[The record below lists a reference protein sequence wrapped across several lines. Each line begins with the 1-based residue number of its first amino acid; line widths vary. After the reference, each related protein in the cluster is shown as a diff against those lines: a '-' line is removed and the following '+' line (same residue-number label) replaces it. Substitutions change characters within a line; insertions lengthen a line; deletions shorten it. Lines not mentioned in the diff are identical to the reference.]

1 MRGIVSLF
9 VIGAALLSGSV
20 HGKVP
25 ENLLP
30 TEKEKT
36 AFLDEADDFL
46 DALPDGYQD
55 RQGDAV
61 LHALRGQTA
70 ELQNVRMSRTA
81 ASLSSDKV
89 ET

>member
-46 DALPDGYQD
+46 MHCPMAIRTGRVMPCFMRCVVR
-55 RQGDAV
+55 RQSC
-61 LHALRGQTA
+61 
-70 ELQNVRMSRTA
+70 RM
-81 ASLSSDKV
+81 
-89 ET
+89 